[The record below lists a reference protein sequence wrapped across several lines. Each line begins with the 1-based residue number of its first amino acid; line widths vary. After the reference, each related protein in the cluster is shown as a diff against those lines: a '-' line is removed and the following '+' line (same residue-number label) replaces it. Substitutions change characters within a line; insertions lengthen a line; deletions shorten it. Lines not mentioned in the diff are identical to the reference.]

1 MAEQLD
7 ISHREIYDRLVA
19 VEAKVD
25 RIEQNTKDVVSA
37 FGAAQGAFTVL
48 NWLGKIAK
56 PILFLGACVTATGVI
71 WQNLK
76 DHIK

>member
-48 NWLGKIAK
+48 EWFGKVAK
-56 PILFLGACVTATGVI
+56 PILFVGACITAVGVA
-71 WQNLK
+71 WHNFRTHL
-76 DHIK
+76 

>member
-7 ISHREIYDRLVA
+7 ISHREIYERLLA

-48 NWLGKIAK
+48 EWLGKVAK
-56 PILFLGACVTATGVI
+56 PILFVGACITAVGVI
-71 WQNLK
+71 WQNFRVK
-76 DHIK
+76 